1 VRFASTAFFGAT
13 PCGMGKAGS
22 AKAFA
27 TCLLLQCQDG
37 SEKIVFFLVQIRS
50 MFGLRSFGIFPKQ

>member
-1 VRFASTAFFGAT
+1 MRFASTAFFGAT

-27 TCLLLQCQDG
+27 TCVLLQCQDG
-37 SEKIVFFLVQIRS
+37 SEKMVLLSRS
-50 MFGLRSFGIFPKQ
+50 MFRLREFGMIFPKQ